1 MPVDAVAQFVAE
13 QRVHAHQALQQHRE
27 LVGGAAGVG
36 GDPPV
41 LDDVLAVEQAEDGV
55 GVADVDGQQHR
66 DYSAARRSRPM
77 SRIGEE
83 WVRAPTAR

>member
-1 MPVDAVAQFVAE
+1 M
-13 QRVHAHQALQQHRE
+13 HAHQALEQDRE

-41 LDDVLAVEQAEDGV
+41 LDDLLAVEQAEDGV
-55 GVADVDGQQHR
+55 GVADVDGEQHAGI
-66 DYSAARRSRPM
+66 YAAARRSRPM

-83 WVRAPTAR
+83 WVSAPTAR